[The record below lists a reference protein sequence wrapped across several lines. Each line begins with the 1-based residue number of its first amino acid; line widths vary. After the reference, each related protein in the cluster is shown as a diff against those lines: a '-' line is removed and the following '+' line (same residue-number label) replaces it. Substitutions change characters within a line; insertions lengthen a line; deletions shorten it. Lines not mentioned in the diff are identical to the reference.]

1 MYGLYN
7 KIEGVSKSSMSPRPY
22 RLGQRQAAT
31 ELTRAHMSNAARELL
46 MSSNGYSLY
55 WLLGITVPKQAV
67 KRFVENLA
75 RYVDK

>member
-1 MYGLYN
+1 
-7 KIEGVSKSSMSPRPY
+7 
-22 RLGQRQAAT
+22 
-31 ELTRAHMSNAARELL
+31 MSNAARELL